1 MRLIIEEWADNYL
14 CGDGIE
20 LMKEA
25 IVCYKTGV
33 YRASL
38 LMSYLAFKT
47 SIKEKVLTAQRPDA
61 VNEKCWYE
69 QVIEPLRNDNKWEER
84 MNDLVERACADGS
97 GLAAVFRF
105 SNYER
110 VKNRYDFWRNIRN
123 SCAHAKS
130 EKISS
135 ATVEHFWEY
144 MMDDFSE
151 YYVTGATNYI
161 NEKLVE
167 SYLYYYTVGEDRID
181 NLLNEIALVYKKNA
195 KECFDNLF
203 VKCPYC
209 LSLNDRDILF
219 WKNIINN
226 KNETIRDAFADF
238 FIEHI
243 DYFAIWYKQFP
254 QIFTIMYEK
263 DKTFIQRVLSPWLEG
278 NFYFEGEV
286 LWKLLVQILQIDSK
300 LVELNKVTSDYQK
313 LIQLP
318 QVAILDEYEKEVFRK
333 NRIFNLFL
341 NNAGRDYFINNSYAH
356 QQYYQA
362 GSGKC
367 DMYSEKC
374 FEMIEWDLDL
384 VNKFNSACG
393 ELRQSM
399 EWRSNQYAIQNGET
413 RKHSY
418 QQVLIAYKDKILSVL
433 HNIGKDISEFEEI
446 QKIVEAV
453 NEEGV

>member
-1 MRLIIEEWADNYL
+1 MRLKIEEWADNYL

-33 YRASL
+33 YRAAF

-47 SIKEKVLTAQRPDA
+47 SIKEKVLITQKPDTI
-61 VNEKCWYE
+61 NEKCWCE
-69 QVIEPLRNDNKWEER
+69 QVIEPLRNDSKWEEK
-84 MNDLVERACADGS
+84 MNDLVERACADGN
-97 GLAAVFRF
+97 GLSAVFRF

-110 VKNRYDFWRNIRN
+110 VKNRYNFWKNIRN

-151 YYVTGATNYI
+151 YYVAGAAHCI

-167 SYLYYYTVGEDRID
+167 SYLYYYTVGDEGIN
-181 NLLNEIALVYKKNA
+181 NLLNEITLVYKKNA

-203 VKCPYC
+203 AKCPYC
-209 LSLNDRDILF
+209 LSLNDRDVSF

-226 KNETIRDAFADF
+226 KNEIIRYAFADF
-238 FIEHI
+238 FIGHI
-243 DYFAIWYKQFP
+243 DYFAIWYRHFP

-263 DKTFIQRVLSPWLEG
+263 DRTFIQRVLSPWLEG

-286 LWKLLVQILQIDSK
+286 LWKLLLKILQLDSK
-300 LVELNKVTSDYQK
+300 LIELNKVTSDYQK
-313 LIQLP
+313 LKQLS
-318 QVAILDEYEKEVFRK
+318 QVSMLDEYEKEVFRK
-333 NRIFNLFL
+333 NKIPNLFL
-341 NNAGRDYFINNSYAH
+341 KNAGKDYFINNSNAH
-356 QQYYQA
+356 QQYYQI
-362 GSGKC
+362 GSDKN
-367 DMYSEKC
+367 DMYLEKC

-384 VNKFNSACG
+384 VNKINNACG

-399 EWRSNQYAIQNGET
+399 EWRSNQYAIQNGEA
-413 RKHSY
+413 RKLSY
-418 QQVLIAYKDKILSVL
+418 RRVLIAHKEKLLAML
-433 HNIGKDISEFEEI
+433 HKEGRDISDFEEI
-446 QKIVEAV
+446 QKLLSCG
-453 NEEGV
+453 EENA